1 VISAALLAL
10 LFGLGAATGFAAGLL
25 GVGGGMLLV
34 PFLTMILTGQGV
46 SPERVVKVI
55 RAG

>member
-1 VISAALLAL
+1 MISAALLAL